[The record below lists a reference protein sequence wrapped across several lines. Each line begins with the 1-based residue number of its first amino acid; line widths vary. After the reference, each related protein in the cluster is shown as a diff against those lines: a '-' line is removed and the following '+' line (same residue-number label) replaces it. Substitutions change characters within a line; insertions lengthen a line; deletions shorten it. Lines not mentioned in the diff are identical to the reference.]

1 MMIDI
6 DHVSFQYS
14 GAERENLQNF
24 NLQIEKGE
32 CVVLTGESGC
42 GKTCVT
48 RLINTLIPHFYEG
61 EMSGTVLIDGVDT
74 RTIQPHDLSDK
85 IGSVFQNPRSQ
96 FFSLDT
102 DSEIVF
108 GMENKGMPYQ
118 VMLDRYQQTIQELH
132 IEKLKDRNLF
142 DLSGGQKQTIAFAS
156 VYALNPNIF
165 VLDEP
170 SSNLDPEA
178 IQELR
183 RLLLLIKAQGKT
195 IIVSEH
201 RLYFLNG
208 IADRIVLMEHGK
220 LKQSWSASDFAL
232 LSTEQIK
239 ALGLRSYTP
248 TRLELPETTPSRN
261 DTPAVEVKDLAI
273 GYEKGEP
280 VAQHLNFCVYP
291 GEIVGVVGKNG
302 CGKSTLARTLCGLQ
316 KELHGEV
323 LYKNSTVPS
332 KRRIKK
338 AYLVMQ
344 DPDYQL
350 FTDSVYQELLL
361 ALSDQK
367 DKDEKRIDD
376 ILDELNLTIYK
387 ERHPM
392 SLSGGQ
398 KQRTAIGVAALRDA
412 EVLIFDEPTSG
423 LDYKNMESVAG
434 ILSALSKRGKAIL
447 VISHDNELLMKICSR
462 VIRVMSEQAKPVGA
476 SDKMKAKDFIT
487 LGIFTVLFF
496 AVVMVCIFASA
507 ATVVTFA
514 FGSAIAAIPG
524 GIIYMLM
531 RAKVP
536 KAGSVLLSGVVI
548 GLIEFLIGA
557 GWAVAVGFIAGA
569 VIAELLARAGHY
581 KSFWL
586 NTIGY
591 SVYMTFFALGTYLP
605 MVIMTGYV
613 DDMSTSNGVSAEYLT
628 ELHSF
633 MNGTMVVII
642 AVVTFV
648 AGIVGALIAKG
659 VFKKHFQ
666 KAGIV

>member
-1 MMIDI
+1 MIEFEN
-6 DHVSFQYS
+6 VSFSYTGQEH
-14 GAERENLQNF
+14 GGLRDINLK
-24 NLQIEKGE
+24 ISDGE
-32 CVVLTGESGC
+32 FVLFCGRSGC
-42 GKTCVT
+42 GKTTIT
-48 RLINTLIPHFYEG
+48 RLVNGLISQFYQG
-61 EMSGTVLIDGVDT
+61 ELHGRVLVDGQEISNIPMYQIAAKV
-74 RTIQPHDLSDK
+74 
-85 IGSVFQNPRSQ
+85 GSVFQNPRSQ

-118 VMLDRYQQTIQELH
+118 VMLDRYQQTIRELH

-156 VYALNPNIF
+156 VYALNPDIF

-183 RLLLLIKAQGKT
+183 RLLLLIKSQGKT
-195 IIVSEH
+195 IVVSEH

-220 LKQSWSASDFAL
+220 LKQSWSARDFAL

-248 TRLELPETTPSRN
+248 ARLELPETMPSRN

-280 VAQHLNFCVYP
+280 VAQHLNFRVYP

-316 KELHGEV
+316 KELRGEV
-323 LYKNSTVPS
+323 LYKNSMVPS
-332 KRRIKK
+332 KRRIRK

-462 VIRVMSEQAKPVGA
+462 VIRMDEK
-476 SDKMKAKDFIT
+476 
-487 LGIFTVLFF
+487 
-496 AVVMVCIFASA
+496 
-507 ATVVTFA
+507 
-514 FGSAIAAIPG
+514 
-524 GIIYMLM
+524 
-531 RAKVP
+531 
-536 KAGSVLLSGVVI
+536 
-548 GLIEFLIGA
+548 
-557 GWAVAVGFIAGA
+557 
-569 VIAELLARAGHY
+569 
-581 KSFWL
+581 
-586 NTIGY
+586 
-591 SVYMTFFALGTYLP
+591 
-605 MVIMTGYV
+605 
-613 DDMSTSNGVSAEYLT
+613 TSS
-628 ELHSF
+628 
-633 MNGTMVVII
+633 
-642 AVVTFV
+642 
-648 AGIVGALIAKG
+648 
-659 VFKKHFQ
+659 
-666 KAGIV
+666 

>member
-61 EMSGTVLIDGVDT
+61 EMSGAVLIDGVDT

-156 VYALNPNIF
+156 VYALNPDIF

-195 IIVSEH
+195 IVVSEH

-232 LSTEQIK
+232 FNAEQIK

-248 TRLELPETTPSRN
+248 TRLELPDTMPSRN
-261 DTPAVEVKDLAI
+261 EPPAVEVKDLAI

-280 VAQHLNFCVYP
+280 VAQHLNFRVYP

-316 KELHGEV
+316 KELRGEV
-323 LYKNSTVPS
+323 LYKNSMVPS
-332 KRRIKK
+332 KRRIRK

-367 DKDEKRIDD
+367 EKDEKRIDD

-462 VIRVMSEQAKPVGA
+462 VIRVDE
-476 SDKMKAKDFIT
+476 
-487 LGIFTVLFF
+487 
-496 AVVMVCIFASA
+496 
-507 ATVVTFA
+507 
-514 FGSAIAAIPG
+514 
-524 GIIYMLM
+524 
-531 RAKVP
+531 R
-536 KAGSVLLSGVVI
+536 
-548 GLIEFLIGA
+548 
-557 GWAVAVGFIAGA
+557 
-569 VIAELLARAGHY
+569 
-581 KSFWL
+581 
-586 NTIGY
+586 
-591 SVYMTFFALGTYLP
+591 
-605 MVIMTGYV
+605 
-613 DDMSTSNGVSAEYLT
+613 TSS
-628 ELHSF
+628 
-633 MNGTMVVII
+633 
-642 AVVTFV
+642 
-648 AGIVGALIAKG
+648 
-659 VFKKHFQ
+659 
-666 KAGIV
+666 

>member
-14 GAERENLQNF
+14 GAEQENLQDF
-24 NLQIEKGE
+24 NLQIKKGE

-61 EMSGTVLIDGVDT
+61 EMSGAVLIDGVDT

-118 VMLDRYQQTIQELH
+118 VMLDRYQQTIRELH

-156 VYALNPNIF
+156 VYALNPDIF

-195 IIVSEH
+195 IVVSEH

-232 LSTEQIK
+232 FNTEQIK
-239 ALGLRSYTP
+239 ALGLRSYTT
-248 TRLELPETTPSRN
+248 TRLELPDTMPSRN
-261 DTPAVEVKDLAI
+261 EPPAVEVKDLAI

-280 VAQHLNFCVYP
+280 VAQHLNFRVYP

-316 KELHGEV
+316 KELRGEV
-323 LYKNSTVPS
+323 LYKNSMVPS
-332 KRRIKK
+332 KRRIRK

-361 ALSDQK
+361 VLSDQK

-392 SLSGGQ
+392 SLGQIYDGRFFPCYYYEPNTITVAVTSKAEPEDTNHITWLFLPMVQEEIDRALLRGGITDPADVRLRLEDSQ
-398 KQRTAIGVAALRDA
+398 LPNEVDVLLDMEYETLSDLNELAVATD
-412 EVLIFDEPTSG
+412 G
-423 LDYKNMESVAG
+423 
-434 ILSALSKRGKAIL
+434 LSKADMEK
-447 VISHDNELLMKICSR
+447 
-462 VIRVMSEQAKPVGA
+462 
-476 SDKMKAKDFIT
+476 
-487 LGIFTVLFF
+487 LG
-496 AVVMVCIFASA
+496 AVVMLAEPKSA
-507 ATVVTFA
+507 AQIKNLAESLDLFDFA
-514 FGSAIAAIPG
+514 PG
-524 GIIYMLM
+524 
-531 RAKVP
+531 AHSP
-536 KAGSVLLSGVVI
+536 
-548 GLIEFLIGA
+548 
-557 GWAVAVGFIAGA
+557 
-569 VIAELLARAGHY
+569 
-581 KSFWL
+581 
-586 NTIGY
+586 
-591 SVYMTFFALGTYLP
+591 
-605 MVIMTGYV
+605 
-613 DDMSTSNGVSAEYLT
+613 AEYGKYMIRQSGHFDYDENLDAFYDYEKYGT
-628 ELHSF
+628 ER
-633 MNGTMVVII
+633 MNGED
-642 AVVTFV
+642 
-648 AGIVGALIAKG
+648 G
-659 VFKKHFQ
+659 VFTDRGYIAYKGYTSMEEVMNGGQSSHMEM
-666 KAGIV
+666 GGLSR

>member
-1 MMIDI
+1 MIDI
-6 DHVSFQYS
+6 NHVFFQYS
-14 GAERENLQNF
+14 GAEQENLQDF
-24 NLQIEKGE
+24 NLQIERGE

-108 GMENKGMPYQ
+108 GMENKGMPYP
-118 VMLDRYQQTIQELH
+118 VMMDRYQQTVRELH
-132 IEKLKDRNLF
+132 IEKLRDRNLF

-156 VYALNPNIF
+156 VYALNPDIF

-170 SSNLDPEA
+170 SSNLVPEA

-220 LKQSWSASDFAL
+220 LKQCWAANDFAS
-232 LSTEQIK
+232 LSADQIK
-239 ALGLRSYTP
+239 SLGLRSYTP
-248 TRLELPETTPSRN
+248 TRLELSETEPSRN
-261 DTPAVEVKDLAI
+261 DIPAVEVTNLEV
-273 GYEKGEP
+273 GYVKGQP
-280 VAQHLNFCVYP
+280 VAQRLNFRVHS

-316 KELHGEV
+316 KELYGEV
-323 LYKNSTVPS
+323 LYRGHKVPTK
-332 KRRIKK
+332 KRISK

-361 ALSDQK
+361 ALSGQK

-434 ILSALSKRGKAIL
+434 ILGALSQRGKAIL

-462 VIRVMSEQAKPVGA
+462 VIRVDGTA
-476 SDKMKAKDFIT
+476 S
-487 LGIFTVLFF
+487 
-496 AVVMVCIFASA
+496 S
-507 ATVVTFA
+507 
-514 FGSAIAAIPG
+514 
-524 GIIYMLM
+524 
-531 RAKVP
+531 
-536 KAGSVLLSGVVI
+536 
-548 GLIEFLIGA
+548 
-557 GWAVAVGFIAGA
+557 
-569 VIAELLARAGHY
+569 
-581 KSFWL
+581 
-586 NTIGY
+586 
-591 SVYMTFFALGTYLP
+591 
-605 MVIMTGYV
+605 
-613 DDMSTSNGVSAEYLT
+613 
-628 ELHSF
+628 
-633 MNGTMVVII
+633 
-642 AVVTFV
+642 
-648 AGIVGALIAKG
+648 
-659 VFKKHFQ
+659 
-666 KAGIV
+666 

>member
-14 GAERENLQNF
+14 GAEQENLQDF
-24 NLQIEKGE
+24 NLQIKKGE

-61 EMSGTVLIDGVDT
+61 EMSGAVLIDGVDT

-118 VMLDRYQQTIQELH
+118 VMLDRYQQTIRELH

-142 DLSGGQKQTIAFAS
+142 DLSGGQKQTIAFA
-156 VYALNPNIF
+156 
-165 VLDEP
+165 
-170 SSNLDPEA
+170 
-178 IQELR
+178 
-183 RLLLLIKAQGKT
+183 
-195 IIVSEH
+195 
-201 RLYFLNG
+201 
-208 IADRIVLMEHGK
+208 
-220 LKQSWSASDFAL
+220 
-232 LSTEQIK
+232 
-239 ALGLRSYTP
+239 
-248 TRLELPETTPSRN
+248 
-261 DTPAVEVKDLAI
+261 
-273 GYEKGEP
+273 
-280 VAQHLNFCVYP
+280 
-291 GEIVGVVGKNG
+291 
-302 CGKSTLARTLCGLQ
+302 
-316 KELHGEV
+316 
-323 LYKNSTVPS
+323 
-332 KRRIKK
+332 
-338 AYLVMQ
+338 
-344 DPDYQL
+344 
-350 FTDSVYQELLL
+350 
-361 ALSDQK
+361 
-367 DKDEKRIDD
+367 
-376 ILDELNLTIYK
+376 
-387 ERHPM
+387 
-392 SLSGGQ
+392 
-398 KQRTAIGVAALRDA
+398 
-412 EVLIFDEPTSG
+412 
-423 LDYKNMESVAG
+423 
-434 ILSALSKRGKAIL
+434 
-447 VISHDNELLMKICSR
+447 IC
-462 VIRVMSEQAKPVGA
+462 MSEQAKPVGA

-569 VIAELLARAGHY
+569 VIAELLARIGHY

-591 SVYMTFFALGTYLP
+591 SVYMMFFALGTYLP

>member
-156 VYALNPNIF
+156 VYALNPDIF

-248 TRLELPETTPSRN
+248 TRLELPDTMPSRN
-261 DTPAVEVKDLAI
+261 EPPAVEVKDLAI

-280 VAQHLNFCVYP
+280 VAQHLNFRVYP

-316 KELHGEV
+316 KELRGEV
-323 LYKNSTVPS
+323 LYKNSMVPS
-332 KRRIKK
+332 KRRIRK

-423 LDYKNMESVAG
+423 LDYKNMESVAE

-462 VIRVMSEQAKPVGA
+462 VIRVDE
-476 SDKMKAKDFIT
+476 
-487 LGIFTVLFF
+487 
-496 AVVMVCIFASA
+496 
-507 ATVVTFA
+507 
-514 FGSAIAAIPG
+514 
-524 GIIYMLM
+524 
-531 RAKVP
+531 R
-536 KAGSVLLSGVVI
+536 
-548 GLIEFLIGA
+548 
-557 GWAVAVGFIAGA
+557 
-569 VIAELLARAGHY
+569 
-581 KSFWL
+581 
-586 NTIGY
+586 
-591 SVYMTFFALGTYLP
+591 
-605 MVIMTGYV
+605 
-613 DDMSTSNGVSAEYLT
+613 TSS
-628 ELHSF
+628 
-633 MNGTMVVII
+633 
-642 AVVTFV
+642 
-648 AGIVGALIAKG
+648 
-659 VFKKHFQ
+659 
-666 KAGIV
+666 

>member
-132 IEKLKDRNLF
+132 IEKLMDRNLF

-156 VYALNPNIF
+156 VYALNPDIF

-232 LSTEQIK
+232 LNTEQIK
-239 ALGLRSYTP
+239 ALGLRSYREKNVRDTGFY
-248 TRLELPETTPSRN
+248 THGFEPS
-261 DTPAVEVKDLAI
+261 
-273 GYEKGEP
+273 
-280 VAQHLNFCVYP
+280 C
-291 GEIVGVVGKNG
+291 
-302 CGKSTLARTLCGLQ
+302 
-316 KELHGEV
+316 
-323 LYKNSTVPS
+323 
-332 KRRIKK
+332 
-338 AYLVMQ
+338 
-344 DPDYQL
+344 
-350 FTDSVYQELLL
+350 
-361 ALSDQK
+361 
-367 DKDEKRIDD
+367 
-376 ILDELNLTIYK
+376 
-387 ERHPM
+387 
-392 SLSGGQ
+392 
-398 KQRTAIGVAALRDA
+398 LR
-412 EVLIFDEPTSG
+412 F
-423 LDYKNMESVAG
+423 
-434 ILSALSKRGKAIL
+434 SALSSVWNMKEQLQFFMGARRYVCAARQFCESPHL
-447 VISHDNELLMKICSR
+447 SH
-462 VIRVMSEQAKPVGA
+462 
-476 SDKMKAKDFIT
+476 
-487 LGIFTVLFF
+487 
-496 AVVMVCIFASA
+496 
-507 ATVVTFA
+507 
-514 FGSAIAAIPG
+514 
-524 GIIYMLM
+524 
-531 RAKVP
+531 
-536 KAGSVLLSGVVI
+536 
-548 GLIEFLIGA
+548 GA
-557 GWAVAVGFIAGA
+557 GI
-569 VIAELLARAGHY
+569 
-581 KSFWL
+581 
-586 NTIGY
+586 
-591 SVYMTFFALGTYLP
+591 
-605 MVIMTGYV
+605 
-613 DDMSTSNGVSAEYLT
+613 
-628 ELHSF
+628 
-633 MNGTMVVII
+633 
-642 AVVTFV
+642 
-648 AGIVGALIAKG
+648 
-659 VFKKHFQ
+659 
-666 KAGIV
+666 

>member
-6 DHVSFQYS
+6 DHVSCQYS

-61 EMSGTVLIDGVDT
+61 EMSGSVLIDGVDT
-74 RTIQPHDLSDK
+74 HTIQPHDLSDK

-118 VMLDRYQQTIQELH
+118 AMLDRYQQTIRELH

-156 VYALNPNIF
+156 VYALNPDIF

-232 LSTEQIK
+232 LSAEQVK

-248 TRLELPETTPSRN
+248 TRLELPETTPSRS
-261 DTPAVEVKDLAI
+261 DTPAVEVRDLAI

-323 LYKNSTVPS
+323 LYKNSTTPS
-332 KRRIKK
+332 KWRIRK

-361 ALSDQK
+361 ALPDQK

-376 ILDELNLTIYK
+376 ILDELNLSIYK

-462 VIRVMSEQAKPVGA
+462 VIRVDE
-476 SDKMKAKDFIT
+476 
-487 LGIFTVLFF
+487 
-496 AVVMVCIFASA
+496 
-507 ATVVTFA
+507 
-514 FGSAIAAIPG
+514 
-524 GIIYMLM
+524 
-531 RAKVP
+531 R
-536 KAGSVLLSGVVI
+536 
-548 GLIEFLIGA
+548 
-557 GWAVAVGFIAGA
+557 
-569 VIAELLARAGHY
+569 
-581 KSFWL
+581 
-586 NTIGY
+586 
-591 SVYMTFFALGTYLP
+591 
-605 MVIMTGYV
+605 
-613 DDMSTSNGVSAEYLT
+613 TSS
-628 ELHSF
+628 
-633 MNGTMVVII
+633 
-642 AVVTFV
+642 
-648 AGIVGALIAKG
+648 
-659 VFKKHFQ
+659 
-666 KAGIV
+666 

>member
-6 DHVSFQYS
+6 YHVSFQYS
-14 GAERENLQNF
+14 GAEQENLQDF
-24 NLQIEKGE
+24 NLQIKKGE

-61 EMSGTVLIDGVDT
+61 EMSGAVLIDGVDT

-118 VMLDRYQQTIQELH
+118 EMLDRYQQTIRELH

-156 VYALNPNIF
+156 VYALNPDIF

-195 IIVSEH
+195 IVVPEH

-232 LSTEQIK
+232 FNAEQIK
-239 ALGLRSYTP
+239 ALGLRRYTP
-248 TRLELPETTPSRN
+248 TRLELPDTMPSRN
-261 DTPAVEVKDLAI
+261 EPPAVEVKDLAI

-280 VAQHLNFCVYP
+280 VAQHLNFRVYP

-316 KELHGEV
+316 KELRGEV
-323 LYKNSTVPS
+323 LYKNSMVPS
-332 KRRIKK
+332 KRRIRK

-423 LDYKNMESVAG
+423 LDYKNMESVAE

-462 VIRVMSEQAKPVGA
+462 VIRVDE
-476 SDKMKAKDFIT
+476 
-487 LGIFTVLFF
+487 
-496 AVVMVCIFASA
+496 
-507 ATVVTFA
+507 
-514 FGSAIAAIPG
+514 
-524 GIIYMLM
+524 
-531 RAKVP
+531 R
-536 KAGSVLLSGVVI
+536 
-548 GLIEFLIGA
+548 
-557 GWAVAVGFIAGA
+557 
-569 VIAELLARAGHY
+569 
-581 KSFWL
+581 
-586 NTIGY
+586 
-591 SVYMTFFALGTYLP
+591 
-605 MVIMTGYV
+605 
-613 DDMSTSNGVSAEYLT
+613 TSS
-628 ELHSF
+628 
-633 MNGTMVVII
+633 
-642 AVVTFV
+642 
-648 AGIVGALIAKG
+648 
-659 VFKKHFQ
+659 
-666 KAGIV
+666 